1 MASTSASNGKG
12 LAGLRSDKS
21 VEGGSNFYGIVKGLS
36 AHGGSMFKSL
46 DEEVPLKHVSAQKAS
61 WTVHDGQFFAENVSK
76 MKPRAPAERRFL
88 ARETS
93 IHGMHLK
100 PLERQRLREIGL
112 KPSDVARMGERNFR
126 IFQEAS
132 VHGGSMGDDHTPPP
146 ALSDLGGTIVAIRDF
161 TMKDLLGLGSFS
173 SVHTAK
179 WAKTGQTV
187 ALKIFFHPVHKP
199 GDGSGRAANPTDPNA
214 VGAAGNGGSRNRV
227 GPWTSEESRAP
238 DPRLRQV
245 ADYDARDAESF
256 AQEVALLATAHLA
269 HSQIVKYLGHGF
281 VQTPDGLAGFIVT
294 ELLEGDDLYTT
305 LLRHRKG
312 SRIVSL
318 ADAAGIGGGGANG
331 DGGGLQPA
339 SPGRLPIATALKWAR
354 EICSAMAHLHK
365 HGVVHRDIKETN
377 VMISPTRGATLIDL
391 GCAMQGQPGGTYN
404 HQLAFRFGVKGYR
417 APEVN
422 RNKRYGDAVDVFAFG
437 RVLYNML
444 CAVEPPKK
452 DVRNRA
458 LKARMVDAVSEVLP
472 SCLLSRRTAC
482 WAYDVLFCEPP
493 FGSSWPRDLVEL
505 TQGCIHSDPA
515 RRPAAKEI
523 ARQLD
528 EAAASA
534 PPSPPSS
541 GPPTLRPPVQS
552 C

>member
-1 MASTSASNGKG
+1 MAASSASSGKG

-36 AHGGSMFKSL
+36 AHGGSMFKKSL

-199 GDGSGRAANPTDPNA
+199 GDGSGRAAK
-214 VGAAGNGGSRNRV
+214 S
-227 GPWTSEESRAP
+227 S
-238 DPRLRQV
+238 L
-245 ADYDARDAESF
+245 
-256 AQEVALLATAHLA
+256 
-269 HSQIVKYLGHGF
+269 
-281 VQTPDGLAGFIVT
+281 
-294 ELLEGDDLYTT
+294 DLTW
-305 LLRHRKG
+305 L
-312 SRIVSL
+312 
-318 ADAAGIGGGGANG
+318 
-331 DGGGLQPA
+331 
-339 SPGRLPIATALKWAR
+339 
-354 EICSAMAHLHK
+354 
-365 HGVVHRDIKETN
+365 
-377 VMISPTRGATLIDL
+377 
-391 GCAMQGQPGGTYN
+391 
-404 HQLAFRFGVKGYR
+404 
-417 APEVN
+417 
-422 RNKRYGDAVDVFAFG
+422 
-437 RVLYNML
+437 
-444 CAVEPPKK
+444 
-452 DVRNRA
+452 
-458 LKARMVDAVSEVLP
+458 
-472 SCLLSRRTAC
+472 SC
-482 WAYDVLFCEPP
+482 
-493 FGSSWPRDLVEL
+493 
-505 TQGCIHSDPA
+505 
-515 RRPAAKEI
+515 
-523 ARQLD
+523 
-528 EAAASA
+528 
-534 PPSPPSS
+534 
-541 GPPTLRPPVQS
+541 
-552 C
+552 